1 MFENFL
7 VDPKTLLVTGSGWHS
22 YATNRCTYQ
31 VSGKYQVET
40 KEILFTEVYTNNN
53 KEQVTIYYKGKLNL
67 TRSAI
72 EGEWGH
78 DESCWDGGSFMI

>member
-53 KEQVTIYYKGKLNL
+53 KE
-67 TRSAI
+67 
-72 EGEWGH
+72 
-78 DESCWDGGSFMI
+78 